1 MQMYEKNFALASFYI
16 SQKTATLFSKVAAR
30 IMRFLLGCPF

>member
-16 SQKTATLFSKVAAR
+16 SQKTATLFDKAAVGVLR
-30 IMRFLLGCPF
+30 VSQSG